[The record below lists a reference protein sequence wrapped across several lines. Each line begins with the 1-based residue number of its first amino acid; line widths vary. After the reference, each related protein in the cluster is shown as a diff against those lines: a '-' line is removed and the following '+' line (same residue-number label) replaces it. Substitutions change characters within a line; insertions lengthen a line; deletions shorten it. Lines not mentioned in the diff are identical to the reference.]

1 MKNGLFQEDDGLYYY
16 KNDRRKHAGVV
27 KVAGK
32 IYYISSGGRA
42 VTGEHIV
49 HREMANGILKH
60 GTYTFG
66 EDGVLVKG
74 SYIHPK
80 KRKKKTQSVEPP
92 RKKMSH
98 TTKKKLAIALGL
110 LLAAL
115 IAVAVLVQSM
125 QPAKRPDDSGS
136 DIQEPGQIGDIG
148 DVGLPDDA
156 K

>member
-16 KNDRRKHAGVV
+16 KNDRRKHAGVI

-49 HREMANGILKH
+49 HKEMANGILKH

-74 SYIHPK
+74 SYIPPK
-80 KRKKKTQSVEPP
+80 KRKKKAAPQPHK
-92 RKKMSH
+92 KKMS
-98 TTKKKLAIALGL
+98 KKQKWRLALAGALALAMLVGL
-110 LLAAL
+110 LALAR
-115 IAVAVLVQSM
+115 SM
-125 QPAKRPDDSGS
+125 APAGSPGSSDSAIG
-136 DIQEPGQIGDIG
+136 EPGEVGQIGE
-148 DVGLPDDA
+148 VGLPDDA